1 MRLSPSTLNLFLE
14 CPKCFYMEL
23 KMGIH
28 RPQGPFPSLPG
39 GMDGLIKK
47 YFDKYRL
54 LGQMP
59 PEIEGRVEGA
69 QLFPDVEVL
78 NQWRN
83 WRTGLSYQDKE
94 TGATLSGA
102 LDDCLVQDK
111 KYMPMDY
118 KTRGY
123 DVKEGGERFYQNQMD
138 SYDLLL
144 QKNGFKTAGWAWL
157 IYWIPKEIQNSKGKT
172 QNYNSKIKNT
182 ASLFEENN
190 SNSAWV
196 RFVIDPKKMKTDAD
210 SALKVFRDAVK
221 LLEGPMPKAHSVCT
235 FCSWASAPS

>member
-1 MRLSPSTLNLFLE
+1 
-14 CPKCFYMEL
+14 
-23 KMGIH
+23 MGIH

-59 PEIEGRVEGA
+59 PEVEGRLENA
-69 QLFPDVEVL
+69 RLFPDVEVL
-78 NQWRN
+78 NKWRN
-83 WRTGLSYQDKE
+83 WRTGLAFQDGE
-94 TGATLSGA
+94 TGAMLSGA
-102 LDDCLVQDK
+102 LDDCLVKDG

-123 DVKEGGERFYQNQMD
+123 DVKEGGESFYQNQMD

-157 IYWIPKEIQNSKGKT
+157 IYWIPKEIKNQK
-172 QNYNSKIKNT
+172 SKIKNT
-182 ASLFEENN
+182 ASLFDEK
-190 SNSAWV
+190 SDGAWV
-196 RFVIDPKKMKTDAD
+196 RFQIVPKKMKTDAD

-221 LLEGPMPKAHSVCT
+221 LLEGPMPKTHSACT
-235 FCSWASAPS
+235 FCSWASQ